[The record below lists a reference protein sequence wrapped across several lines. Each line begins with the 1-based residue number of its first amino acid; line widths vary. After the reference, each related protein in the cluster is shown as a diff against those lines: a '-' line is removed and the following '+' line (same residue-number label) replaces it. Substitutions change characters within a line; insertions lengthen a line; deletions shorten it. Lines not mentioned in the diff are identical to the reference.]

1 MINLNDSQ
9 FDVKTVKIFNNGV
22 AGVAN
27 GCSMRLEK
35 KKASDTDNAPAYKLF
50 MVDPMRAEINKGYF
64 PVKEEASD
72 AAKTFFVKEMKH
84 LAGLVGAELPA
95 TIESYNQ
102 LMDVVMK
109 GAFEKSTGK
118 LFNVFVSYGMKTN
131 PKKYLEIS
139 SAFSI
144 TQAAEQPWINPKAQM
159 TRIDPTGADSLAPQ
173 AGDLPFD
180 TPNGTAANTGW

>member
-22 AGVAN
+22 AGIAN

-35 KKASDTDNAPAYKLF
+35 KKASDADNAPAYKLF
-50 MVDPMRAEINKGYF
+50 MVDTMGAEINKGYF

-72 AAKTFFVKEMKH
+72 VAKTFFVKEMKH
-84 LAGLVGAELPA
+84 LAGLVSAELPA

-109 GAFEKSTGK
+109 QAFEKSAGK

-131 PKKYLEIS
+131 PKKYLEIG

-144 TQAAEQPWINPKAQM
+144 TTANEQPYINPKAQM

-173 AGDLPFD
+173 VGDLPFD
-180 TPNGTAANTGW
+180 APSGTTNAGW